1 MVDQSRGSLYS
12 SQSLPC
18 FSKKGKGLLGIFQ
31 VLNWF
36 PSVFFMTVSK
46 PFDEVVS
53 SLFSFSNVEYG
64 FYFVDDRVIAVDDG
78 WRLDN

>member
-12 SQSLPC
+12 SRSLPC

-31 VLNWF
+31 VLDWF
-36 PSVFFMTVSK
+36 PSIFFMTISE

-53 SLFSFSNVEYG
+53 PLLSFPNVEYG
-64 FYFVDDRVIAVDDG
+64 FYFVDDRVIAVDNG
-78 WRLDN
+78 RWLDN